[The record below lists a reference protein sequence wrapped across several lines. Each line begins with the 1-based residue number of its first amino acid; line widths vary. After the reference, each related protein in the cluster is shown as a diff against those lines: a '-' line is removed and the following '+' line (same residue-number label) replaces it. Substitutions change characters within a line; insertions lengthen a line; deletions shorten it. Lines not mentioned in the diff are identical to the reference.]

1 MAGFSVNHRWR
12 IAAAAISPRAAL
24 GGRGKVSRHMDQ
36 PRRLTANGIDFAYLE
51 AGPER
56 GPLALLLHG
65 FPDHAPSWRSLLA
78 ALAARGWHAVAPWMR
93 GYHPTGPAP
102 DGRYQSAC
110 LAMDAIAL
118 VEELA
123 AGEPAALVGHDWG
136 AAAAAGAAISAPQH
150 VRRVVSMALPHAAV
164 FASHLLGDRAQQKR
178 SWYAWFFQMGTLAEI
193 CVAADGHAFVE
204 DLWRDWSPGHQPDP
218 EEMRRLRAMFA
229 LPGVTEA
236 ALEYYRQT
244 FDIRRQ
250 ADELNALQ
258 ADISSGRIR
267 VPAMFLMGADD
278 GCVDPAYLSE
288 SAAFCDT
295 PPRIE
300 VLDGCGHFLH
310 LERPDEVNR
319 LILDFL
325 GDP

>member
-1 MAGFSVNHRWR
+1 ACLSLD
-12 IAAAAISPRAAL
+12 ATAL
-24 GGRGKVSRHMDQ
+24 
-36 PRRLTANGIDFAYLE
+36 IE
-51 AGPER
+51 A
-56 GPLALLLHG
+56 L
-65 FPDHAPSWRSLLA
+65 
-78 ALAARGWHAVAPWMR
+78 
-93 GYHPTGPAP
+93 AP
-102 DGRYQSAC
+102 DGTGVV
-110 LAMDAIAL
+110 I
-118 VEELA
+118 
-123 AGEPAALVGHDWG
+123 GHDWG
-136 AAAAAGAAISAPQH
+136 ASAAVGAAIHSAAR
-150 VRRVVSMALPHAAV
+150 VRRVVSMALPHPAVLAA
-164 FASHLLGDRAQQKR
+164 HLLGDRAQQKR

-204 DLWRDWSPGHQPDP
+204 DLWRDWSPGYQPDP

-244 FDIRRQ
+244 FDARRQ
-250 ADELNALQ
+250 AGELSALQ
-258 ADISSGRIR
+258 AGISSGRIT

-278 GCVDPAYLSE
+278 GCVDPTYLSE

-310 LERPDEVNR
+310 LERPDEANR
-319 LILDFL
+319 LVLEFL